1 MPQEVFER
9 VRTMCAD
16 VFQVAPATIN
26 ADSSPENLEAWDS
39 VQHLNLVL
47 ALEQEFGVPF
57 DPEDIDEMKTVGAIS
72 ALVERKLS

>member
-1 MPQEVFER
+1 MPQEVFDR
-9 VRTMCAD
+9 VRAMCAD
-16 VFQVAPATIN
+16 VLQVPPTDIRAE
-26 ADSSPENLEAWDS
+26 SSPENLEAWDS

-57 DPEDIDEMKTVGAIS
+57 DPEDIDQMKTVGAIS